1 MKKQLIHIFLIAFVL
16 GSCEQIENPGIKDK
30 VESTDFCVYLSDIA
44 TKTANDGM
52 STKWLEGDAINLFH
66 AIAGTQNY
74 IDDNSFTC
82 DNVAASK
89 FSGTLAEELNADS
102 NYDWYAFYPRINT
115 SNGDTPVKFSKYI
128 GRTEMSS
135 FAGKV
140 TQTGNNSM
148 AHLAVG
154 KEGFPVV
161 GFVNNVPYSEF
172 PTIPMR
178 NVASVICVNVTNT
191 LSEPI
196 VINSV
201 DLVAPKPIIGNFSVE
216 LTGNDIAASS
226 LYGQGFIRLE
236 VAEGSQIAR
245 GESAKFYI
253 GVAPFTVTSG
263 EEILLYIN
271 STIGDKTVS
280 QRIAK
285 IFDGE
290 TPFKSGFI
298 KTFNVSYAQTD
309 VVPVKVNKSDFQT
322 LNLGKTVTAYKINSQ
337 FESFDG
343 WKLLH
348 GAVLPVTNLNLDEQP
363 AGNLLAGIM
372 GDTKGNGVMTSPLI
386 AGGCKTLTFQYGI
399 HKKNNKIQFQI
410 NIKDADGTVKYTET
424 VSDDAPEMK
433 TPYTY
438 TFPNATSGDIQI
450 DGPFQLEVI
459 NLGPSGKTGALAD
472 CLAICNVEWTSVQ

>member
-1 MKKQLIHIFLIAFVL
+1 MKNKLIHIILIGFFL
-16 GSCEQIENPGIKDK
+16 GSCEQLDSPKMEEVNDSGNF
-30 VESTDFCVYLSDIA
+30 TVYLSQPQ

-52 STKWLEGDAINLFH
+52 STQWVEGDAIGLFH

-82 DNVAASK
+82 DNVAANK
-89 FSGTLAEELNADS
+89 FSGTLTEELNAGS
-102 NYDWYAFYPRINT
+102 NYDWYAFYPKINIT
-115 SNGDTPVKFSKYI
+115 NGDSPVKFSKYI

-140 TQTGNNSM
+140 IQIGNNSM
-148 AHLAVG
+148 AHLAG
-154 KEGFPVV
+154 GRDGFPVV
-161 GFVNNVPYSEF
+161 GFVNNVPASEF
-172 PTIPMR
+172 PAIPMK

-201 DLVAPKPIIGNFSVE
+201 DLVAPKPIIGKFSIE

-226 LYGQGFIRLE
+226 LYGHGFIRLE

-245 GESAKFYI
+245 GESAKLYI

-263 EEILLYIN
+263 EEILLYVN
-271 STIGDKTVS
+271 TTIGDKTIS

-285 IFDGE
+285 SFDGD

-322 LNLGKTVTAYKINSQ
+322 LNLGQTSTAFKAGSEHY
-337 FESFDG
+337 SFDG
-343 WKLLH
+343 WKLLT
-348 GAVLPVTNLNLDEQP
+348 GAVVGPTTFTDGSLKD
-363 AGNLLAGIM
+363 LAAVICG
-372 GDTKGNGVMTSPLI
+372 GTAQTGVLTSPFI
-386 AGGCKTLTFQYGI
+386 
-399 HKKNNKIQFQI
+399 
-410 NIKDADGTVKYTET
+410 ADGCGTLKFKYGVYNNNEKIRFRIDIKNTAGEVVQTET
-424 VSDDAPEMK
+424 VENLEPTKSIAVEYSK
-433 TPYTY
+433 E
-438 TFPNATSGDIQI
+438 FNVSGV
-450 DGPFQLEVI
+450 FQLEFT
-459 NLGPSGKTGALAD
+459 NLCPSGVKNRKD
-472 CLAICNVEWTSVQ
+472 RVAIFDIEWTSVQ

>member
-1 MKKQLIHIFLIAFVL
+1 MKNKLIHIILIGFVL
-16 GSCEQIENPGIKDK
+16 GSCEQLDSPKMEEVNDSGNFI
-30 VESTDFCVYLSDIA
+30 VYLSQPQ

-52 STKWLEGDAINLFH
+52 STKWVEGDAINLFH
-66 AIAGTQNY
+66 AITGTNGY
-74 IDDNSFTC
+74 IDDNSFNC
-82 DNVAASK
+82 DNVAANK

-102 NYDWYAFYPRINT
+102 NYDWYAFYPSINT
-115 SNGDTPVKFSKYI
+115 TNGDTPVKFSKYI

-148 AHLAVG
+148 AHLAG
-154 KEGFPVV
+154 GRDGFPVV
-161 GFVNNVPYSEF
+161 GFVNNVPASEF
-172 PTIPMR
+172 PTIPMK

-201 DLVAPKPIIGNFSVE
+201 DLVAPKPIIGNFSIE

-226 LYGQGFIRLE
+226 LYGHGFIRLE

-245 GESAKFYI
+245 GESAKLYI

-263 EEILLYIN
+263 EEILLYVN
-271 STIGDKTVS
+271 TTIGDKTVS

-285 IFDGE
+285 SFDGD

-322 LNLGKTVTAYKINSQ
+322 LNLGQTSTAFKAGREHY
-337 FESFDG
+337 SFDG
-343 WKLLH
+343 WKLLT
-348 GAVLPVTNLNLDEQP
+348 GAVVGPTTFTDGSLKD
-363 AGNLLAGIM
+363 LAAVICG
-372 GDTKGNGVMTSPLI
+372 GTAQTGVLTSPFI
-386 AGGCKTLTFQYGI
+386 
-399 HKKNNKIQFQI
+399 
-410 NIKDADGTVKYTET
+410 ADGCGTLKFKYGVYNNNEKIRFRIDIKNAAGEVVQTET
-424 VSDDAPEMK
+424 VENLEPTMSTAAEYSK
-433 TPYTY
+433 E
-438 TFPNATSGDIQI
+438 FNVSGV
-450 DGPFQLEVI
+450 FQLEFT
-459 NLGPSGKTGALAD
+459 NLCPSGVKNRKD
-472 CLAICNVEWTSVQ
+472 RVAIFDIEWTSVQ

>member
-1 MKKQLIHIFLIAFVL
+1 MKNKLIHIILIGFVL
-16 GSCEQIENPGIKDK
+16 GSCEQLDSPKMEEVNDSGNF
-30 VESTDFCVYLSDIA
+30 TVYLSQPQ

-52 STKWLEGDAINLFH
+52 STQWVEGDAIGLFH

-82 DNVAASK
+82 DNVAANK
-89 FSGTLAEELNADS
+89 FSGTLTEELNAGS
-102 NYDWYAFYPRINT
+102 NYDWYAFYPKINIT
-115 SNGDTPVKFSKYI
+115 NGDSPVKFSKYI

-140 TQTGNNSM
+140 IQIGNNSM
-148 AHLAVG
+148 AHLAG
-154 KEGFPVV
+154 GRDGFPVV
-161 GFVNNVPYSEF
+161 GFVNNVPASEF
-172 PTIPMR
+172 PAIPMK

-201 DLVAPKPIIGNFSVE
+201 DLVAPKTIIGKFSIE

-226 LYGQGFIRLE
+226 LYGHGFIRLE

-245 GESAKFYI
+245 GESAKLYI

-263 EEILLYIN
+263 EEILLYVN
-271 STIGDKTVS
+271 TTIGDKTIS

-285 IFDGE
+285 SFDGD

-322 LNLGKTVTAYKINSQ
+322 LNLGQTSTAFKAGREHY
-337 FESFDG
+337 SFDG
-343 WKLLH
+343 WKLLT
-348 GAVLPVTNLNLDEQP
+348 GAVVGPTTFTDGSLKD
-363 AGNLLAGIM
+363 LAAVICG
-372 GDTKGNGVMTSPLI
+372 GTAQTGVLTSPFI
-386 AGGCKTLTFQYGI
+386 
-399 HKKNNKIQFQI
+399 
-410 NIKDADGTVKYTET
+410 ADGCGTLKFKYGVYNNNEKIRFRIDIKNTAGEVVQTET
-424 VSDDAPEMK
+424 VENLEPTMSTAAEYSKEFNVP
-433 TPYTY
+433 
-438 TFPNATSGDIQI
+438 GV
-450 DGPFQLEVI
+450 FQLEFT
-459 NLGPSGKTGALAD
+459 NLCPSGVKNRKD
-472 CLAICNVEWTSVQ
+472 RVAIFDIEWTSVQ